1 MNLSFISVK
10 QQISANLES
19 EGIQATIPVG
29 GIHDVKGD
37 NGVSL
42 TTANADLIYSLKL
55 KAMHADNQATWNLK
69 TNYIT
74 DTGGQSGSSTIISS
88 QTMGNAALGLDGNS
102 VGVSNSH
109 VMALYFQ
116 ADKDNTG
123 DIIIADNANVGYLP
137 DITFKGGS
145 DTTVRSA
152 LFNIQ
157 TSTSGTAPVL
167 TIDFTAIG
175 DKVEAIYLAKKT

>member
-19 EGIQATIPVG
+19 EGIQSTIPVG
-29 GIHDVKGD
+29 GVHDVKGD

-42 TTANADLIYSLKL
+42 TTANADIIYSLKL
-55 KAMHADNQATWNLK
+55 KSMHADNQATWNLK
-69 TNYIT
+69 TNNIS
-74 DTGGQSGSSTIISS
+74 DSGGQTGSSTIISS
-88 QTMGNAALGLDGNS
+88 QSMGQSALGLDGES
-102 VGVSNSH
+102 AGSSNSEAM
-109 VMALYFQ
+109 VLYFQ
-116 ADKDNTG
+116 ADKDNSG
-123 DIIIADNANVGYLP
+123 DIVIAGNVDYLP

-145 DTTVRSA
+145 SDKTVRSA

-157 TSTSGTAPVL
+157 TATSGTAPTL

-175 DKVEAIYLAKKT
+175 DKVEAIYLAKAT

>member
-1 MNLSFISVK
+1 MDLSFISVK
-10 QQISANLES
+10 QQLSANLES

-42 TTANADLIYSLKL
+42 TTANADIIYTLKL

-74 DTGGQSGSSTIISS
+74 DTGGQTGSSTIVSS
-88 QTMGNAALGLDGNS
+88 QTMGNPALGLDGDS
-102 VGVSNSH
+102 VGTSNSH
-109 VMALYFQ
+109 AMALYFQ
-116 ADKDNTG
+116 ADKDNSG
-123 DIIIADNANVGYLP
+123 DIIIAGNVDYLP

-145 DTTVRSA
+145 SDKTVRSA

-157 TSTSGTAPVL
+157 TSTSGTAPTL
-167 TIDFTAIG
+167 TIDFTAIN
-175 DKVEAIYLAKKT
+175 DKVEAIYLAKAT